1 MLLSLLS
8 VMLLRTLG
16 GEEEEEEGKGSV
28 DTGYAQAPTS
38 AGMAARG
45 EEETEDEDRGLEYT
59 LGRNSTAG
67 WSHRQ
72 SLRRHEGSLLL
83 PNALGAIEDRSHRVM
98 TPALSAAM
106 MQHRM
111 PCRKL
116 SVFLLPNT
124 LSLPPAR
131 AILDRVGAGAGCV
144 WVCAVCGRR
153 MGTRATTGQPPM
165 EEDHGSALTS
175 HAVEVLRAIEGNRGQ

>member
-1 MLLSLLS
+1 
-8 VMLLRTLG
+8 
-16 GEEEEEEGKGSV
+16 
-28 DTGYAQAPTS
+28 
-38 AGMAARG
+38 
-45 EEETEDEDRGLEYT
+45 

-111 PCRKL
+111 PCKKL
-116 SVFLLPNT
+116 SVFLLPMA
-124 LSLPPAR
+124 LSSPPTR
-131 AILDRVGAGAGCV
+131 AILDRDGAGSGCV

-153 MGTRATTGQPPM
+153 MVTRATTGQPPM

-175 HAVEVLRAIEGNRGQ
+175 HAVEALRAVEGNGRDGSGEKGNEGMCTEGV